1 MKSFHATTMT
11 LAAASLA
18 LVLLAAPAAAGDE
31 KQAPRAARA
40 GAKAVVADTGMLG
53 TNEGSQIY
61 AQICQ
66 GCHMPDGRGAVGA
79 GRYPAFAGS
88 AAIASAPYMV
98 VTILDGRRN
107 MPAFKK
113 PRPDGNFFPP
123 VYLTDTQ
130 VANVVNYIRTSFG
143 NRYPD
148 RITAED
154 VAKLKPQP

>member
-1 MKSFHATTMT
+1 MKTM
-11 LAAASLA
+11 LANSLA
-18 LVLLAAPAAAGDE
+18 LIVI
-31 KQAPRAARA
+31 AARA
-40 GAKAVVADTGMLG
+40 IGADAPAVAKPTG
-53 TNEGSQIY
+53 EEIY
-61 AQICQ
+61 RRICQ